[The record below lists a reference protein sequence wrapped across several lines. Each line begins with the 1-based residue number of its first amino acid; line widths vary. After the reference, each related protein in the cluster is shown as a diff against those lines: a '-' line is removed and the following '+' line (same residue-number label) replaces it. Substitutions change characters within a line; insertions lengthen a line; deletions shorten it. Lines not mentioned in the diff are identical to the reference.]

1 IRELVMTERNEGE
14 HIEQQEQQPD
24 ETIAQASAD
33 PQATDT
39 SVSADVT
46 ELQAQLQA
54 ARDEVAQY
62 KDKWLRERAEMEN
75 FRKRQERLANERNQR
90 YKRDLLEKV
99 LEVVDNLDRAMS
111 YTDTMDRDG
120 LQNSLRM
127 VHWQL
132 NELIKTEGLTP
143 VASVGQEFD
152 PRVHE
157 AIESV
162 ASSEHPEGQVVE
174 EVRKGYMIGN
184 EMLRPARVKVSAG

>member
-1 IRELVMTERNEGE
+1 MTERNEGE
-14 HIEQQEQQPD
+14 HIEPQEPQPD

-33 PQATDT
+33 AQTTDA

-75 FRKRQERLANERNQR
+75 FRKRQERLTNERNQR

-99 LEVVDNLDRAMS
+99 LEVVDNLDRAMT

-120 LQNSLRM
+120 LQN
-127 VHWQL
+127 
-132 NELIKTEGLTP
+132 
-143 VASVGQEFD
+143 
-152 PRVHE
+152 
-157 AIESV
+157 
-162 ASSEHPEGQVVE
+162 
-174 EVRKGYMIGN
+174 
-184 EMLRPARVKVSAG
+184 

>member
-1 IRELVMTERNEGE
+1 MTERNEGE

-33 PQATDT
+33 PQTTDT

>member
-1 IRELVMTERNEGE
+1 MTERNEGE

-33 PQATDT
+33 PQTTDT

-143 VASVGQEFD
+143 VATVGQEFD

>member
-1 IRELVMTERNEGE
+1 MTERNEGE
-14 HIEQQEQQPD
+14 SIEQQERQPN
-24 ETIAQASAD
+24 ETAAQTGTDAA
-33 PQATDT
+33 ATDANA
-39 SVSADVT
+39 S

-54 ARDEVAQY
+54 ARDEAAQY

-75 FRKRQERLANERNQR
+75 FRKRQERLANERNTR
-90 YKRDLLEKV
+90 YKRELLEKV

-120 LQNSLRM
+120 LQSSLRM

-132 NELIKTEGLTP
+132 NEVIKTEGLTP
-143 VASVGQEFD
+143 VATVGEEFD

-162 ASSEHPEGQVVE
+162 ASSEHPEGHVIE
-174 EVRKGYMIGN
+174 EVRKGYMIGG

>member
-1 IRELVMTERNEGE
+1 MTERNEGE
-14 HIEQQEQQPD
+14 YTEQQGQQPD
-24 ETIAQASAD
+24 ETAGQASTETQPSDANES
-33 PQATDT
+33 T
-39 SVSADVT
+39 SVTD
-46 ELQAQLQA
+46 LQAQLQA
-54 ARDEVAQY
+54 ARDEAAQY

-99 LEVVDNLDRAMS
+99 LEVIDNLDRAMG
-111 YTDTMDRDG
+111 YMDTMDRDG
-120 LQNSLRM
+120 LQSSLRM

-132 NELIKTEGLTP
+132 NEVIKAEGLTP
-143 VASVGQEFD
+143 VPTVGEEFD

-162 ASSEHPEGQVVE
+162 SSAEHPEGHVVE

-184 EMLRPARVKVSAG
+184 DMLRPARVKVSAG

>member
-1 IRELVMTERNEGE
+1 MTERNEGE
-14 HIEQQEQQPD
+14 HIEPQEQQPD

-33 PQATDT
+33 AQTTDA

-54 ARDEVAQY
+54 ARDDIAQY

-99 LEVVDNLDRAMS
+99 LEVVDNLDRAMT
-111 YTDTMDRDG
+111 YTDTMDRDA
-120 LQNSLRM
+120 LQSSLRM

-162 ASSEHPEGQVVE
+162 ASPEHPEGQVVE

>member
-1 IRELVMTERNEGE
+1 MTERNEGE
-14 HIEQQEQQPD
+14 HIEQQEQLPD

-33 PQATDT
+33 PQTTDT

>member
-1 IRELVMTERNEGE
+1 MTERNEGE
-14 HIEQQEQQPD
+14 LIEPQEQQPD

-33 PQATDT
+33 AQTTDGST
-39 SVSADVT
+39 STSADVT
-46 ELQAQLQA
+46 DLQAQLQA
-54 ARDEVAQY
+54 ARDEVTQY

-143 VASVGQEFD
+143 VATVGQEFD

-162 ASSEHPEGQVVE
+162 ASPEHPEGEVVE
-174 EVRKGYMIGN
+174 EVRKGYMVGN
-184 EMLRPARVKVSAG
+184 ELLRPARVKVSAG

>member
-1 IRELVMTERNEGE
+1 MTERNEGE
-14 HIEQQEQQPD
+14 LIEPQEQQPD

-33 PQATDT
+33 AQTTDGST
-39 SVSADVT
+39 STSADVT
-46 ELQAQLQA
+46 DLQAQLQA
-54 ARDEVAQY
+54 ARDEVTQY

-143 VASVGQEFD
+143 VATVGQEFD

-162 ASSEHPEGQVVE
+162 ASPEHPEGQVVE

>member
-1 IRELVMTERNEGE
+1 MTERNEGE
-14 HIEQQEQQPD
+14 QIEQQEQQLD
-24 ETIAQASAD
+24 ETTTQASTDA
-33 PQATDT
+33 PATDANGT
-39 SVSADVT
+39 T
-46 ELQAQLQA
+46 LQAELQA
-54 ARDEVAQY
+54 ARDEAAQY

-90 YKRDLLEKV
+90 YKRDLMEKV
-99 LEVVDNLDRAMS
+99 LEVVDNLDRAMGYS
-111 YTDTMDRDG
+111 DTMDRDG

-143 VASVGQEFD
+143 VATVGEEFD

-162 ASSEHPEGQVVE
+162 ASSEHPEGHVIE
-174 EVRKGYMIGN
+174 EVRKGYMIGG
-184 EMLRPARVKVSAG
+184 EMLRPARVIVSAG

>member
-1 IRELVMTERNEGE
+1 MTERNEGE

-33 PQATDT
+33 PQTTDT

-174 EVRKGYMIGN
+174 EVRKGYM
-184 EMLRPARVKVSAG
+184 

>member
-1 IRELVMTERNEGE
+1 MTERNEGE

-24 ETIAQASAD
+24 ETIAQASVDA
-33 PQATDT
+33 QTTDA
-39 SVSADVT
+39 SASADVT
-46 ELQAQLQA
+46 DLQAQLQA
-54 ARDEVAQY
+54 ARDEATQY

-75 FRKRQERLANERNQR
+75 FRKRQERLGNERNQR

-143 VASVGQEFD
+143 VATVGQEFD

-162 ASSEHPEGQVVE
+162 ASPEHPEGEVVE
-174 EVRKGYMIGN
+174 EVRKGYMVGN
-184 EMLRPARVKVSAG
+184 ELLRPARVKVSAG

>member
-1 IRELVMTERNEGE
+1 MTERNEGE

-24 ETIAQASAD
+24 ETIAQASVDA
-33 PQATDT
+33 QTTDA
-39 SVSADVT
+39 SASADVT
-46 ELQAQLQA
+46 DLQAQLQA
-54 ARDEVAQY
+54 ARDEATQY

-99 LEVVDNLDRAMS
+99 LEVVDNLDRAMG

-143 VASVGQEFD
+143 VATVGQEFD

-162 ASSEHPEGQVVE
+162 ASPEHPEGEVVE
-174 EVRKGYMIGN
+174 EVRKGYMVGN
-184 EMLRPARVKVSAG
+184 ELLRPARVKVSAG

>member
-1 IRELVMTERNEGE
+1 MTERNEGE
-14 HIEQQEQQPD
+14 HIERQEQQSD
-24 ETIAQASAD
+24 ETSTQASAES
-33 PQATDT
+33 QAAEV
-39 SVSADVT
+39 SASADVAD
-46 ELQAQLQA
+46 LQAQLEA
-54 ARDEVAQY
+54 ARDDATQY

-111 YTDTMDRDG
+111 YTDTMDRDA

-143 VASVGQEFD
+143 VATVGEEFD

-162 ASSEHPEGQVVE
+162 ASSEHPEGQVIE

-184 EMLRPARVKVSAG
+184 EMLRPARVKVSAGG

>member
-1 IRELVMTERNEGE
+1 MTERNEGE
-14 HIEQQEQQPD
+14 HIEQQEQQAD
-24 ETIAQASAD
+24 EMTAQASAD
-33 PQATDT
+33 AQATEVSA

-75 FRKRQERLANERNQR
+75 FRKRQERMANERNQR

-99 LEVVDNLDRAMS
+99 LEVVDNLDRATA

-143 VASVGQEFD
+143 VATVGQEFD

-162 ASSEHPEGQVVE
+162 ESSEHPEGQVVE
-174 EVRKGYMIGN
+174 EVRKGYMMGN

>member
-1 IRELVMTERNEGE
+1 MTERNEGE
-14 HIEQQEQQPD
+14 HIEQQEQQAG
-24 ETIAQASAD
+24 EMTAQASAD
-33 PQATDT
+33 AQATEVSA

-54 ARDEVAQY
+54 ARDEVVQY

-75 FRKRQERLANERNQR
+75 FRKRQERMANERNQR

-99 LEVVDNLDRAMS
+99 LEVVDNLDRATA

-143 VASVGQEFD
+143 VATVGQEFD

-162 ASSEHPEGQVVE
+162 ESSEHPEGQVVE
-174 EVRKGYMIGN
+174 EVRKGYMMGN

>member
-1 IRELVMTERNEGE
+1 MTERNEGE
-14 HIEQQEQQPD
+14 HTEQQEQQQPD
-24 ETIAQASAD
+24 EAPTQASAD
-33 PQATDT
+33 AQTADS
-39 SVSADVT
+39 SVSADVGD
-46 ELQAQLQA
+46 LQAQLQA
-54 ARDEVAQY
+54 ARDEAAQY

-143 VASVGQEFD
+143 VATVGQEFD

-162 ASSEHPEGQVVE
+162 ESSEHPEGQVVE

-184 EMLRPARVKVSAG
+184 EMLRPARVKVSAGG

>member
-1 IRELVMTERNEGE
+1 MTERNEGE
-14 HIEQQEQQPD
+14 HIEPQEQQPD
-24 ETIAQASAD
+24 EPIAQASAD
-33 PQATDT
+33 AQTTDA

-46 ELQAQLQA
+46 GLQAQLQA
-54 ARDEVAQY
+54 TRDEVAQY

-99 LEVVDNLDRAMS
+99 LEVVDNLDRAMT
-111 YTDTMDRDG
+111 YTDTMDRDA
-120 LQNSLRM
+120 LQSSLRM

-162 ASSEHPEGQVVE
+162 ASPEHPEGQVVE

>member
-1 IRELVMTERNEGE
+1 MTERNEGE
-14 HIEQQEQQPD
+14 SIEQQEQQSS
-24 ETIAQASAD
+24 ETTAQASTDA
-33 PQATDT
+33 PATNGNAGD
-39 SVSADVT
+39 
-46 ELQAQLQA
+46 LQAQLQA
-54 ARDEVAQY
+54 AREEATQY

-75 FRKRQERLANERNQR
+75 FRKRQERLANERNTR
-90 YKRDLLEKV
+90 YKRELLEKV

-120 LQNSLRM
+120 LQSSLRM

-132 NELIKTEGLTP
+132 NEVIKTEGLTP
-143 VASVGQEFD
+143 VATVGEEFD

-162 ASSEHPEGQVVE
+162 ASSEHPEGHVTE
-174 EVRKGYMIGN
+174 EVRKGYMMGG

>member
-1 IRELVMTERNEGE
+1 MTERNEGE

-24 ETIAQASAD
+24 ETITQASVDAQATDASASAD
-33 PQATDT
+33 MTD
-39 SVSADVT
+39 
-46 ELQAQLQA
+46 LQAQLQA
-54 ARDEVAQY
+54 ARDEVTQY

-143 VASVGQEFD
+143 VATVGQEFD

-162 ASSEHPEGQVVE
+162 ESSEHPEGQVIE
-174 EVRKGYMIGN
+174 EVRKGYMMGN